1 MPPPA
6 ATQFSFES
14 KELNKLNTEIE
25 ILLKW
30 LLSAAARMA
39 MATLTA
45 AIKSAN
51 DSRATLSFFPMSEG
65 NVVITVPTYSN
76 TKQNKKSFTK
86 ISRGRGILPT
96 FTLDNRWYG
105 GS

>member
-51 DSRATLSFFPMSEG
+51 DSSATLSFP
-65 NVVITVPTYSN
+65 NVGRKCRHYCANLFEYETE
-76 TKQNKKSFTK
+76 QK
-86 ISRGRGILPT
+86 IHSQK
-96 FTLDNRWYG
+96 
-105 GS
+105 